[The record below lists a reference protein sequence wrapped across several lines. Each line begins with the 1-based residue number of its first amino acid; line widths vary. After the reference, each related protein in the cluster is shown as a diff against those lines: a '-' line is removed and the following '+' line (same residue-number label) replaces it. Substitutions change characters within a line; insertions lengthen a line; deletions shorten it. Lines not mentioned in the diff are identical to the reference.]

1 MTQSFSS
8 KDGDS
13 GISVGLKPSLS
24 TLSVFPRRQRY
35 INDRTTTGL
44 QIPKLLAIVRD
55 PIYLVSALC
64 TWLCAVSCVKREYE
78 KWRGKRDEKGST
90 DKVKKVKGAGEYESE
105 ISERIQ
111 YDSVSIGHNA

>member
-1 MTQSFSS
+1 M
-8 KDGDS
+8 
-13 GISVGLKPSLS
+13 
-24 TLSVFPRRQRY
+24 SVFPRRQRY
-35 INDRTTTGL
+35 INDRTTTGI
-44 QIPKLLAIVRD
+44 QTQKLLANGPRIVIVRD

-78 KWRGKRDEKGST
+78 EWRGKRDEKGST

-111 YDSVSIGHNA
+111 YDSVSIGQNA